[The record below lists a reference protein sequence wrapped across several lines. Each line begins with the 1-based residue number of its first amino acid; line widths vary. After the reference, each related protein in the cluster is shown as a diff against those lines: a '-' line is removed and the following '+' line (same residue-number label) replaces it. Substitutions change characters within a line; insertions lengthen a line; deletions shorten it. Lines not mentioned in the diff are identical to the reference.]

1 MLSIPFKQENIDR
14 QYIIYGKCLI
24 DSGTL
29 GSKSKTCYNY
39 SQEPSEEGVP
49 MLWIISLLWLNIAYN
64 GVEMFLMIFYW
75 MLLMKQR
82 NFLMTKI
89 NIILI

>member
-49 MLWIISLLWLNIAYN
+49 ML
-64 GVEMFLMIFYW
+64 
-75 MLLMKQR
+75 
-82 NFLMTKI
+82 
-89 NIILI
+89 

>member
-39 SQEPSEEGVP
+39 SQEPSEEGV
-49 MLWIISLLWLNIAYN
+49 
-64 GVEMFLMIFYW
+64 LMIT
-75 MLLMKQR
+75 MN
-82 NFLMTKI
+82 NFLAMI
-89 NIILI
+89 EHCI